1 MDDDKKK
8 LREQLDKFKPTK
20 KKLSVPTEFLESANS
35 YEDKLSAIR
44 IVTDRDSKKVVQLIK
59 NMLKK

>member
-20 KKLSVPTEFLESANS
+20 KKLSVPKEFLEDANS

-44 IVTDRDSKKVVQLIK
+44 IVTDREAKKVVQLIK
-59 NMLKK
+59 DMLKK

>member
-20 KKLSVPTEFLESANS
+20 KKLSVPKEFLEGANS

-44 IVTDRDSKKVVQLIK
+44 IVTDREAKKVVQLIK
-59 NMLKK
+59 DILKK